1 VNLPLHLGWAG
12 NLEAALIAFAVGMLV
27 YSLVHGLARR
37 GAWAPGHAMGWS
49 LVIACAIAAG
59 IDVWNLFHLGVVRLE
74 SNVYARMAL
83 AGIHDA
89 ENLGTRVVMELIG
102 GTGGVLAAMALWTG
116 RDSTARG

>member
-1 VNLPLHLGWAG
+1 MNLPLHLGWPG
-12 NLEAALIAFAVGMLV
+12 NLEAALIAFAIGLLV
-27 YSLVHGLARR
+27 YSLIHVLARR

-59 IDVWNLFHLGVVRLE
+59 IDVCNLFYLGVVRLE

-89 ENLGTRVVMELIG
+89 QNLGTRVVMELIG
-102 GTGGVLAAMALWTG
+102 ASAGVGAGMAWWMHRETRSDG
-116 RDSTARG
+116 